1 MVFVGV
7 IASAAAAAGLIWAFR
22 RPIECGSHTDLGPY
36 VAGLSAACLVGCIC
50 QGVLNRRTNQ
60 PLASAIG
67 LGALAGFAAFQ
78 LWRAKASTAR
88 CDDPRSDW
96 LRARLAS
103 TAPLYREERP
113 STAGGR

>member
-1 MVFVGV
+1 MTPEAGSLSGVRIAIREQGWVFVGV

-50 QGVLNRRTNQ
+50 QAVLNRRTNQ
-60 PLASAIG
+60 PLAWAIG

-78 LWRAKASTAR
+78 LDA
-88 CDDPRSDW
+88 
-96 LRARLAS
+96 LRWVGSCSA
-103 TAPLYREERP
+103 
-113 STAGGR
+113 